1 MLCSQPGFSLK
12 RFLAFTSALLD
23 FFLAPPAASR
33 GSQAQA
39 DYRLDGTETLMVCTV
54 EGEGEYV
61 HACATTHTHTHTR
74 ARNEMFL
81 SDFERGAPLTC
92 CSPASSA
99 RLAAHRRRPPRGPAA
114 VPTCGSLRAT
124 AINIVHGHAVHRSKP
139 RADPAGSLGAHAATA
154 ACAAKRSRARTQGPA
169 PAAQRT

>member
-1 MLCSQPGFSLK
+1 MPLTRPGFSLK

-61 HACATTHTHTHTR
+61 HVCANSHIHTHTHAR
-74 ARNEMFL
+74 ARA
-81 SDFERGAPLTC
+81 RATR
-92 CSPASSA
+92 CSSLISSA
-99 RLAAHRRRPPRGPAA
+99 AH
-114 VPTCGSLRAT
+114 L
-124 AINIVHGHAVHRSKP
+124 
-139 RADPAGSLGAHAATA
+139 
-154 ACAAKRSRARTQGPA
+154 
-169 PAAQRT
+169 